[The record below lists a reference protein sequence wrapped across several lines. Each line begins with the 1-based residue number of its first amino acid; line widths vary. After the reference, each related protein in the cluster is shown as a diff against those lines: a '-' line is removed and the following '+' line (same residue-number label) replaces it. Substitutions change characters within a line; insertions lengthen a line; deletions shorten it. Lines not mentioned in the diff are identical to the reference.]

1 MLHEFHGQAKL
12 DGKSCHATYILS
24 GLVEQLPLPQD
35 DAMQIEGDD
44 FMMSSPPVPTQESS
58 KSNETGSKLVRTV
71 VLADEKEV
79 QGNLNCFSNSQ
90 CRCKEGVHRADVD
103 SCI

>member
-12 DGKSCHATYILS
+12 DGKPCHATYILS
-24 GLVEQLPLPQD
+24 GLVEQLALPQD
-35 DAMQIEGDD
+35 DVMQIEGDD

-58 KSNETGSKLVRTV
+58 KSSEAGSKLVRTV
-71 VLADEKEV
+71 ILADETEI
-79 QGNLNCFSNSQ
+79 QGNLNCFSSSQ
-90 CRCKEGVHRADVD
+90 SRCKEGVHRADVD